1 MDASKGHTVTNPT
14 DGEMPEGVHSQC
26 DAKERPVTT
35 TTDSS
40 GPRGLALLKENVA
53 TVWNNRDVRRLQL
66 AFVGSE
72 IGSWAYA
79 MAIMVWAYN
88 EGGAALVGTW
98 AGVRS
103 LLAAVAAPIGG
114 AIADRWSRRA
124 YMLAVDAACMVLV
137 LFTAAAVALDLGMW
151 AVLVPATLSSIIGVT
166 FRPAQ
171 AGLLPRL
178 VDSPKQLT
186 SANATAEIIDSTAQ
200 WVGPAI
206 AGILLGLV
214 GIVPVVLLQAV
225 GFLWSLLLVS
235 RVRSDRAQAGSSE
248 AAGEDEEDGEESFLR
263 EAAGGFRA
271 ILGDRD
277 LVALTGLLAVNGILA
292 GVLMVL
298 IVLVAAEML
307 GDPNAVG
314 LLSSVL
320 GIATFV
326 GGFIMLTLAGRLR
339 LGRLVVLGVLG
350 WCLPLVVV
358 GLLPGLLVVVILAFV
373 VIGLCD
379 PLINVGFGTIPPR
392 LVPDRVL
399 SRVFAAIES
408 LFIAAAAVGAFV
420 TPLLVSWL
428 GLERAVIGLGV
439 AGTAVAL
446 VCALRVPHLDKRL
459 AEPRGLEL
467 LARSP
472 IFEPLSPVVREQI
485 AHKLEPVTA
494 TAGEVILTKGG
505 VSDRFYL
512 IESGEV
518 EVSDEGVVLRT
529 EGAGDVFGEIGLL
542 RDVARTA
549 TVTAL
554 SDVSL
559 LTLSRED
566 FLGLVAGD
574 DVVRN
579 VAADLASRRLGR

>member
-1 MDASKGHTVTNPT
+1 MTIEP
-14 DGEMPEGVHSQC
+14 
-26 DAKERPVTT
+26 
-35 TTDSS
+35 DSR

-53 TVWNNRDVRRLQL
+53 TSWNNGDVRRLQL

-72 IGSWAYA
+72 IGNWAYA

-88 EGGAALVGTW
+88 EGGATLVGTW
-98 AGVRS
+98 AGIRS
-103 LLAAVAAPIGG
+103 LLGAVAAPLGG

-124 YMLAVDAACMVLV
+124 YMLAVNAVCFVLV
-137 LFTAAAVALDLGMW
+137 LCTAAAIALDLGMW
-151 AVLVPATLSSIIGVT
+151 AVLVPATLSSIVGVT

-178 VDSPKQLT
+178 VENPRQLT

-214 GIVPVVLLQAV
+214 GVVPVVLLQGI

-235 RVRSDRAQAGSSE
+235 RVRSDRAPLAESDGAADDE
-248 AAGEDEEDGEESFLR
+248 ADGEGPFLR

-271 ILGDRD
+271 ILADRD
-277 LVALTGLLAVNGILA
+277 MLALTGLLAVNGILA

-298 IVLVAAEML
+298 IVLLAADMV
-307 GDPNAVG
+307 GDPNSVG
-314 LLSSVL
+314 MLSAVL

-326 GGFIMLTLAGRLR
+326 GGFVMLALAGRVR
-339 LGRLVVLGVLG
+339 LGRLVVVGVLG
-350 WCLPLVVV
+350 WCIPLVIM
-358 GLLPGLLVVVILAFV
+358 GLIPELLIVVVLALV

-379 PLINVGFGTIPPR
+379 PLVNVGFGTIPPR
-392 LVPDRVL
+392 LVPDRLL
-399 SRVFAAIES
+399 SRVFAALES
-408 LFIAAAAVGAFV
+408 MFIAAASLGAFI
-420 TPLLVSWL
+420 TPALVSWL
-428 GLERAVIGLGV
+428 GLEGALIALGL
-439 AGTAVAL
+439 AGTVIALICAV
-446 VCALRVPHLDKRL
+446 RIPRLDRRL
-459 AEPRGLEL
+459 AEPRGLDL
-467 LARSP
+467 LARSS
-472 IFEPLSPVVREQI
+472 IFEPLSPVVRERI
-485 AHKLEPVTA
+485 AHQLTPVTA
-494 TAGEVILTKGG
+494 AAGEVVLSKGE

-518 EVSDEGVVLRT
+518 EVTDDGVVLRT
-529 EGAGDVFGEIGLL
+529 ESSGDVFGEIGLL
-542 RDVARTA
+542 RDVTRTA

-554 SDVSL
+554 TDVSL

-566 FLGLVAGD
+566 FLDLVAGED
-574 DVVRN
+574 AVRS

>member
-1 MDASKGHTVTNPT
+1 M
-14 DGEMPEGVHSQC
+14 
-26 DAKERPVTT
+26 TT
-35 TTDSS
+35 TTESAHR
-40 GPRGLALLKENVA
+40 RGLALMKENAV
-53 TVWNNRDVRRLQL
+53 TVWRNRDVRRLQL

-79 MAIMVWAYN
+79 MAIMVWAYDV
-88 EGGAALVGTW
+88 GGAALVGTW

-103 LLAAVAAPIGG
+103 LLGAVGAPIGG

-124 YMLAVDAACMVLV
+124 YMLAVDAICAVLV
-137 LFTAAAVALDLGMW
+137 LFTAAAIILDLGLW
-151 AVLVPATLSSIIGVT
+151 AVLVPATLSSIVGVT

-178 VDSPKQLT
+178 VDNPKQLT

-200 WVGPAI
+200 WVGPAL

-214 GIVPVVLLQAV
+214 GIVPVILLQAV

-235 RVRSDRAQAGSSE
+235 RVASDRKVAPEQSE
-248 AAGEDEEDGEESFLR
+248 AGEPQEDTDDEESFLK
-263 EAAGGFRA
+263 ESVGGFRA

-277 LVALTGLLAVNGILA
+277 LSALTGLLAVNGVLA

-298 IVLVAAEML
+298 LVLVAAEMV

-314 LLSSVL
+314 LLSAVL

-326 GGFIMLTLAGRLR
+326 GGFVILMIAGRVR
-339 LGRLVVLGVLG
+339 LGRLMVIGVLG
-350 WCLPLVVV
+350 WCIPLIVLGLVPGLVVV
-358 GLLPGLLVVVILAFV
+358 VLALV

-392 LVPDRVL
+392 LVPDRLL

-408 LFIAAAAVGAFV
+408 MFIGAAALGAFI
-420 TPLLVSWL
+420 TPVLVSWL
-428 GLERAVIGLGV
+428 GLEQAVIALGLVGV
-439 AGTAVAL
+439 VITL
-446 VCALRVPHLDKRL
+446 VCSVRVPHLDKWL
-459 AEPRGLEL
+459 GEPRGLEL

-472 IFEPLSPVVREQI
+472 LFAPLSTVVREQI
-485 AHKLEPVTA
+485 AHKLEPTA
-494 TAGEVILTKGG
+494 AEAGDVILTKGG
-505 VSDRFYL
+505 VSDLLYL

-518 EVSDEGVVLRT
+518 EVSDDGVVLARL
-529 EGAGDVFGEIGLL
+529 GADDVVGEIGLI
-542 RDVARTA
+542 RDVPRTA

-554 SDVSL
+554 TDTSL
-559 LTLSRED
+559 LMLGRDD
-566 FLGLVAGD
+566 FLDVVAGD
-574 DVVRN
+574 DAVSS
-579 VAADLASRRLGR
+579 VAADLVAMRLCR

>member
-1 MDASKGHTVTNPT
+1 M
-14 DGEMPEGVHSQC
+14 
-26 DAKERPVTT
+26 TT
-35 TTDSS
+35 TTQSPGAS
-40 GPRGLALLKENVA
+40 GLALLKENTV
-53 TVWNNRDVRRLQL
+53 TVWHNRDVRRLQL

-98 AGVRS
+98 AGVRAI
-103 LLAAVAAPIGG
+103 LGAVAAPIGG

-124 YMLAVDAACMVLV
+124 YMLAVDATCLVLV
-137 LFTAAAVALDLGMW
+137 LFTAAAIALDLGMW
-151 AVLVPATLSSIIGVT
+151 PVLVPATMSSIAGLT

-178 VDSPKQLT
+178 VENPKQLT

-225 GFLWSLLLVS
+225 GFLWSLFLVS
-235 RVRSDRAQAGSSE
+235 RVGSDRRVRNPQDSDAGGSD
-248 AAGEDEEDGEESFLR
+248 DEEPFLK

-271 ILGDRD
+271 ILADRD
-277 LVALTGLLAVNGILA
+277 LIALTGLLMVNGILA

-298 IVLVAAEML
+298 VVLVAAEML

-314 LLSSVL
+314 MLSAVL
-320 GIATFV
+320 GVATFV
-326 GGFIMLTLAGRLR
+326 GGFVILALAGRLR
-339 LGRLVVLGVLG
+339 LARLVVIGVLG
-350 WCLPLVVV
+350 WCIPLMVL
-358 GLLPGLLVVVILAFV
+358 GLVPGLLMVILAFI

-379 PLINVGFGTIPPR
+379 PLVNVGFGTIPPR
-392 LVPDRVL
+392 LVPDRLL

-408 LFIAAAAVGAFV
+408 MFIAAAALGAFI
-420 TPLLVSWL
+420 TPVLVSWL
-428 GLERAVIGLGV
+428 ELQGALLALGLVGLVVTLACAVRL
-439 AGTAVAL
+439 
-446 VCALRVPHLDKRL
+446 PHLDKRL
-459 AEPRGLEL
+459 AEPRGLDI

-472 IFEPLSPVVREQI
+472 LFEPLSPAVREQI
-485 AHKLEPVTA
+485 AHKLEPVTGA
-494 TAGEVILTKGG
+494 VGEVILSKGG

-518 EVSDEGVVLRT
+518 RVSDDGVVLRT
-529 EGAGDVFGEIGLL
+529 EGAGEVFGEIGLL
-542 RDVARTA
+542 RDVPRTA
-549 TVTAL
+549 TVAAL
-554 SDVSL
+554 TDVSL
-559 LTLSRED
+559 LTLSRDD
-566 FLGLVAGD
+566 FLSLVAD
-574 DVVRN
+574 EDAVRS
-579 VAADLASRRLGR
+579 VAADLAARRLGR

>member
-1 MDASKGHTVTNPT
+1 M
-14 DGEMPEGVHSQC
+14 
-26 DAKERPVTT
+26 TT
-35 TTDSS
+35 TTESP
-40 GPRGLALLKENVA
+40 GPRGLALLKENVV
-53 TVWNNRDVRRLQL
+53 TVWHNRDVRRLQL

-98 AGVRS
+98 AGVRA
-103 LLAAVAAPIGG
+103 LLGAVAAPIGG

-124 YMLAVDAACMVLV
+124 YMLAVNATCLVLV
-137 LFTAAAVALDLGMW
+137 LFTAAAIALDLGMW
-151 AVLVPATLSSIIGVT
+151 PVLIPATLSSIAGLT

-178 VDSPKQLT
+178 VENPKQLT

-206 AGILLGLV
+206 AGILLGFV

-235 RVRSDRAQAGSSE
+235 RVRSDRPARGSSE
-248 AAGEDEEDGEESFLR
+248 GGDGGEDSDGEESFLK

-277 LVALTGLLAVNGILA
+277 MLALTGLLAVNGILA

-298 IVLVAAEML
+298 IVLVAAETL

-314 LLSSVL
+314 MLSAVL

-326 GGFIMLTLAGRLR
+326 GGFIILALAGRVR
-339 LGRLVVLGVLG
+339 LGRLMVIGVLG
-350 WCLPLVVV
+350 WCIPLIVL
-358 GLLPGLLVVVILAFV
+358 GLVPGLVIVILAFI

-379 PLINVGFGTIPPR
+379 PFVNVGFGTIPPR
-392 LVPDRVL
+392 IVPDRLL

-408 LFIAAAAVGAFV
+408 MFIAAAAVGAFL
-420 TPLLVSWL
+420 TPVLVSWL
-428 GLERAVIGLGV
+428 GLEEAILALGLG
-439 AGTAVAL
+439 GLAVTL
-446 VCALRVPHLDKRL
+446 VCSLRMPHLDKRL
-459 AEPRGLEL
+459 AEPRGLDL
-467 LARSP
+467 LAHSQL
-472 IFEPLSPVVREQI
+472 FEPLSPVVREQI
-485 AHKLEPVTA
+485 AHKLEPVSAVT
-494 TAGEVILTKGG
+494 GEVILTKGG
-505 VSDRFYL
+505 ISDRFYL

-518 EVSDEGVVLRT
+518 QVSDDGVVLRT
-529 EGAGDVFGEIGLL
+529 EGPGDVFGEIGLL

-549 TVTAL
+549 TVTAHT
-554 SDVSL
+554 DVAL

-566 FLGLVAGD
+566 FLDLVAGD
-574 DVVRN
+574 DAVSS
-579 VAADLASRRLGR
+579 VAADLAARRLGR